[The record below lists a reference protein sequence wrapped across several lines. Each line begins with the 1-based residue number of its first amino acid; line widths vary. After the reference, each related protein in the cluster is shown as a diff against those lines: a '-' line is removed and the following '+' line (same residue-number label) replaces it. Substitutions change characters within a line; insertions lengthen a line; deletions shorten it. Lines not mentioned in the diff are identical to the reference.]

1 MKTNTNKNKLQKSRV
16 IHNLALEAG
25 YNGGAEYIE
34 NEPHLWKKSEDQIIK
49 ILQGEIEYY
58 GGMSGGSPMI
68 AGIHVQ
74 PYK

>member
-1 MKTNTNKNKLQKSRV
+1 MKTKSNKDNLQKSKV

-25 YNGGAEYIE
+25 YNSGAEYIA

-58 GGMSGGSPMI
+58 GGMSSDSPMI

-74 PYK
+74 PYE